1 MIRFNTTNYGSLF
14 GYSGYS
20 SNSYSNTLYSGLSQL
35 SSVKSGAYSKALKA
49 LYGKNKDTSNY
60 ASSVLKNSKYKYDV
74 DSELSGV
81 KRESGELAEA
91 AKKLSSTGKND
102 LFADKEKYDPDAA
115 YKAVSDL
122 VTNYNET
129 ITAADKLGNSAVDNA
144 VTSMARMT
152 GIMGKSLS
160 KAGITV
166 GVDGKMSV
174 DEEAFKKAD
183 MDTVKNLFGNNGY
196 FGKSVASSAQRIESI
211 AGQQELKNSGN
222 QNFYGRNGSY
232 YGAYNTGL
240 FFNGLF

>member
-14 GYSGYS
+14 GYSGSSS
-20 SNSYSNTLYSGLSQL
+20 SNYTNTLYSNLSQL

-49 LYGKNKDTSNY
+49 LYSKNSDTST
-60 ASSVLKNSKYKYDV
+60 SSVLKNSNIKYTV

-91 AKKLSSTGKND
+91 ARKLSSTGKND
-102 LFADKEKYDPDAA
+102 LFANKDKYDSDAA

-122 VTNYNET
+122 VSNYNET
-129 ITAADKLGNSAVDNA
+129 VSAADKAGNSAIDNA
-144 VTSMARMT
+144 VSSMARMT

-183 MDTVKNLFGNNGY
+183 MNTVKDLFGNNGY
-196 FGKSVASSAQRIESI
+196 FGKSIASSAQRIESI

-222 QNFYGRNGSY
+222 QNFYGKNGSY
-232 YGAYNTGL
+232 YGIYDTGYLFDGL
-240 FFNGLF
+240 F

>member
-14 GYSGYS
+14 GYSGSSS
-20 SNSYSNTLYSGLSQL
+20 SNYTNTLYSNLSQL

-49 LYGKNKDTSNY
+49 LYSKNSDTST
-60 ASSVLKNSKYKYDV
+60 SSVLKNSNIKYTV

-102 LFADKEKYDPDAA
+102 LFANKDKYDSDAA

-122 VTNYNET
+122 VSNYNET
-129 ITAADKLGNSAVDNA
+129 VSAADKAGNSAIDNA
-144 VTSMARMT
+144 VSSMARMT

-183 MDTVKNLFGNNGY
+183 MNTVKDLFGNNGY
-196 FGKSVASSAQRIESI
+196 FGKSIASSAQRIESI

-222 QNFYGRNGSY
+222 QNFYGKNGSY
-232 YGAYNTGL
+232 YGIYDTGYLFDGL
-240 FFNGLF
+240 F

>member
-1 MIRFNTTNYGSLF
+1 MIRFDTTYYGSLF
-14 GYSGYS
+14 GYSGS
-20 SNSYSNTLYSGLSQL
+20 GSNSYSNTLYSSLSQL
-35 SSVKSGAYSKALKA
+35 SSVKSGAYTKALKA
-49 LYGKNKDTSNY
+49 LYGKNSNTNTY
-60 ASSVLKNSKYKYDV
+60 TSSVLKNSNIKYTV

-81 KRESGELAEA
+81 KRESGELAESV
-91 AKKLSSTGKND
+91 KKLSSTGKND
-102 LFADKEKYDPDAA
+102 LFVNKDKYDKDAA
-115 YKAVSDL
+115 YKAVSEF

-129 ITAADKLGNSAVDNA
+129 ITAADKLDNSAINNA
-144 VTSMARMT
+144 VSSMARMT

-160 KAGITV
+160 NAGITV

-183 MDTVKNLFGNNGY
+183 MDTVKNLFGSNGY
-196 FGKSVASSAQRIESI
+196 FGRSIASSAQRIESI

-232 YGAYNTGL
+232 YGTYNSGL

>member
-14 GYSGYS
+14 GYSGSSS
-20 SNSYSNTLYSGLSQL
+20 SNYTNTLYSNLSQL

-49 LYGKNKDTSNY
+49 LYSKNSDTST
-60 ASSVLKNSKYKYDV
+60 SSVLKNSNIKYTV

-91 AKKLSSTGKND
+91 ARKLSSTGKND
-102 LFADKEKYDPDAA
+102 LFANKDKYDSDAA

-122 VTNYNET
+122 VSNYNET
-129 ITAADKLGNSAVDNA
+129 VSAADKAGNSAIDNA
-144 VTSMARMT
+144 VSSMARMT

-174 DEEAFKKAD
+174 DEETFKKAD
-183 MDTVKNLFGNNGY
+183 MNTVKDLFGNNGY
-196 FGKSVASSAQRIESI
+196 FGKSIASSAQRIESI

-232 YGAYNTGL
+232 YGTYNAGL
-240 FFNGLF
+240 FFNELF

>member
-49 LYGKNKDTSNY
+49 LYGKNNNTSSY
-60 ASSVLKNSKYKYDV
+60 TSSILKNSKYKYNV
-74 DSELSGV
+74 DSELSSV
-81 KRESGELAEA
+81 KRESGELADS
-91 AKKLSSTGKND
+91 AKKLYATGKDN
-102 LFADKEKYDPDAA
+102 LFADKEKYDSDAA
-115 YKAVSDL
+115 YKAVSEF
-122 VTNYNET
+122 VSNYNET
-129 ITAADKLGNSAVDNA
+129 IAAADKLGNSAVDNA
-144 VTSMARMT
+144 VNSMARMT

-166 GVDGKMSV
+166 GTDGKMSV

-196 FGKSVASSAQRIESI
+196 FGKSIASSAQRIESI

-232 YGAYNTGL
+232 YGTYNSGL

>member
-14 GYSGYS
+14 GYSGSSS
-20 SNSYSNTLYSGLSQL
+20 SNYTNTLYSNLSQL

-49 LYGKNKDTSNY
+49 LYSKNSDTST
-60 ASSVLKNSKYKYDV
+60 SSVLKNSNIKYTV

-91 AKKLSSTGKND
+91 ARKLSSTGKND
-102 LFADKEKYDPDAA
+102 LFANKDKYDSDAA

-122 VTNYNET
+122 VSNYNET
-129 ITAADKLGNSAVDNA
+129 VSAADKAGNSAIDNA
-144 VTSMARMT
+144 VSSMARMT

-174 DEEAFKKAD
+174 DEETFKKAD
-183 MDTVKNLFGNNGY
+183 MNTVKDLFGNNGY
-196 FGKSVASSAQRIESI
+196 FGKSIASSAQRIESI

-222 QNFYGRNGSY
+222 QNFYGKNGSY
-232 YGAYNTGL
+232 YGIYDTGYLFDGL
-240 FFNGLF
+240 F

>member
-14 GYSGYS
+14 GYSGSSS
-20 SNSYSNTLYSGLSQL
+20 SNYTNTLYSNLSQL

-49 LYGKNKDTSNY
+49 LYSKNSDTST
-60 ASSVLKNSKYKYDV
+60 SSVLKNSNIKYTV

-91 AKKLSSTGKND
+91 ARKLSSTGKND
-102 LFADKEKYDPDAA
+102 LFANKDKYDSDAA

-122 VTNYNET
+122 VSNYNET
-129 ITAADKLGNSAVDNA
+129 VSAADKAGNSAIDNA
-144 VTSMARMT
+144 VSSMARMT

-174 DEEAFKKAD
+174 DQEAFKKAD
-183 MDTVKNLFGNNGY
+183 MNTVKDLFGNNGY
-196 FGKSVASSAQRIESI
+196 FGKSIASSAQRIESI

-222 QNFYGRNGSY
+222 QNFYGKNGSY
-232 YGAYNTGL
+232 YGIYDTGYLFDGL
-240 FFNGLF
+240 F

>member
-20 SNSYSNTLYSGLSQL
+20 SNSYSNTLYSGLSL
-35 SSVKSGAYSKALKA
+35 VSSVKSGAYSKALKA
-49 LYGKNKDTSNY
+49 LYGKNNNTSNY

-74 DSELSGV
+74 DSELSCV

-91 AKKLSSTGKND
+91 AKKLSSTGKDD
-102 LFADKEKYDPDAA
+102 LFANKEKYDPDAA

-160 KAGITV
+160 KVGITV

>member
-14 GYSGYS
+14 GYSGSSS
-20 SNSYSNTLYSGLSQL
+20 SNYTNTLYSNLSQL

-49 LYGKNKDTSNY
+49 LYSKNSDTST
-60 ASSVLKNSKYKYDV
+60 SSVLKNSNIKYTV

-91 AKKLSSTGKND
+91 ARKLSSTGKND
-102 LFADKEKYDPDAA
+102 LFANKDKYDSDAA

-122 VTNYNET
+122 VSNYNET
-129 ITAADKLGNSAVDNA
+129 VSAADKAGNSAIDNA
-144 VTSMARMT
+144 VSSMARMT

-183 MDTVKNLFGNNGY
+183 MNTVKDLFGNNGY
-196 FGKSVASSAQRIESI
+196 FGNSIASSAQRIESI

-232 YGAYNTGL
+232 YGIYDTGYLFDGL
-240 FFNGLF
+240 F

>member
-20 SNSYSNTLYSGLSQL
+20 SNSYSNTLYSGLSL
-35 SSVKSGAYSKALKA
+35 VSSVKSGAYSKALKA
-49 LYGKNKDTSNY
+49 LYGKNNNTSNY

-81 KRESGELAEA
+81 KRESGELADSV
-91 AKKLSSTGKND
+91 KKLTDTGKNN
-102 LFADKEKYDPDAA
+102 LFADKEKYDSDAA
-115 YKAVSDL
+115 YKAVSEF

-129 ITAADKLGNSAVDNA
+129 VAVADKLGNSAIDNA
-144 VTSMARMT
+144 VNSMTRLT

-160 KAGITV
+160 KAGISID
-166 GVDGKMSV
+166 VDGKMSV

-183 MDTVKNLFGNNGY
+183 MDTIKNIFGNTGY
-196 FGKSVASSAQRIESI
+196 FGKSIASSARRIESI

-232 YGAYNTGL
+232 YGTYNSGL